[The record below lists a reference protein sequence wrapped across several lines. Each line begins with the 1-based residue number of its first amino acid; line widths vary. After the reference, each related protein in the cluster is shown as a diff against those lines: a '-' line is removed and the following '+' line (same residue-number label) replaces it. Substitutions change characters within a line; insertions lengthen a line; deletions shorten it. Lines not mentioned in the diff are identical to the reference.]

1 MTRKVGSAALT
12 LSVLWAVVSL
22 VLKGGFGVS
31 LATAGP
37 PSQSNFTRD
46 FQVACLDAQHFLSC
60 EYVALVAEAFVA
72 DTNTSEFDQ
81 FAADAFPRVLPL
93 SGGPAPVSCDSCVD
107 QVSILETDM
116 ATNGTS
122 EDLISTFDQAC
133 KKVRTPSAK
142 KNCAAQAASIPFLID
157 QVLSNDPPATACA
170 FLNCQ

>member
-46 FQVACLDAQHFLSC
+46 FQVACLDAQHFVGC
-60 EYVALVAEAFVA
+60 EYVALLTQPFVA
-72 DTNTSEFDQ
+72 NSSDFDQ
-81 FAADAFPRVLPL
+81 DAVNAFPRVLILPENDCNDCVTE
-93 SGGPAPVSCDSCVD
+93 VSL
-107 QVSILETDM
+107 LESDL
-116 ATNGTS
+116 ATNGTAQ
-122 EDLISTFDQAC
+122 DLISTFSQAC
-133 KKVRTPSAK
+133 KTVRTPSAK

-157 QVLSNDPPATACA
+157 QVLANEPPLPVCNA
-170 FLNCQ
+170 LNPCP